1 MRKTASLKKDNAYKE
16 KTGGKRGKQKF
27 RQPSMRATG
36 TGFC

>member
-1 MRKTASLKKDNAYKE
+1 MRKTASLKKDNTDKE
-16 KTGGKRGKQKF
+16 KTGGMRGKQKF